1 MKEKHLGPILH
12 KAEDYY
18 KVKIYSFQISGIT
31 KVKKAKIRA
40 EIYEKEMKEAIEKI
54 NKFKSLLRRL
64 RKNNKSLDRFIMK
77 KREDSNQ

>member
-1 MKEKHLGPILH
+1 
-12 KAEDYY
+12 
-18 KVKIYSFQISGIT
+18 
-31 KVKKAKIRA
+31 
-40 EIYEKEMKEAIEKI
+40 MKEAIEKI